1 MCDNQ
6 NVKAD
11 RIRCEAC
18 RTINLATDKYN
29 PKPSM
34 ELYNKCTPV
43 RKPDCGGRFTEL
55 PLNPTCIRVCPRHEV
70 LARMKGELPPKMC
83 PVPYGHGKLMYA
95 VKAGLLVGAVYFTY
109 TQGVWGDQR
118 DVTEAIARW
127 QEYIRSMNTRR
138 PPVFDKCGLVIKK
151 ENPESII
158 APAYALYK
166 HFVTLC
172 FAGIVKLPQILKC
185 QYLEYLKA
193 IHKKK
198 LDEIRER
205 KLRKQG

>member
-1 MCDNQ
+1 MQ
-6 NVKAD
+6 
-11 RIRCEAC
+11 E
-18 RTINLATDKYN
+18 
-29 PKPSM
+29 
-34 ELYNKCTPV
+34 
-43 RKPDCGGRFTEL
+43 EL
-55 PLNPTCIRVCPRHEV
+55 PSE
-70 LARMKGELPPKMC
+70 MC

-95 VKAGLLVGAVYFTY
+95 VKAGLLAGAVYFTY

-118 DVTEAIARW
+118 DVNEAIARW

-138 PPVFDKCGLVIKK
+138 PPIFDKCGHVIKK
-151 ENPESII
+151 DNPESVI

-172 FAGIVKLPQILKC
+172 FSGIVKLPQILKC
-185 QYLEYLKA
+185 QYLDYLKA
-193 IHKKK
+193 IEKKK